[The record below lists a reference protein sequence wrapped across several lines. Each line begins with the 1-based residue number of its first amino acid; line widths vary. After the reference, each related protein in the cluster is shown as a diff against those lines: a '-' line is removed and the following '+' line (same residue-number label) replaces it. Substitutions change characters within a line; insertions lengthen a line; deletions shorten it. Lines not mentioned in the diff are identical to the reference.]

1 MNNKPKYLLVLKIV
15 GFIGIALAIF
25 GIVLAISNFGNFDN
39 DLFMVGGFIACISC
53 FVGVSSLVIGFRPEI
68 TKLSIK
74 LSKHIQEENKEDIK
88 DIVNT
93 TVDITGDAISKV
105 SKSIKNGLEED
116 KMYCKHCGALID
128 KDSIFCN
135 RCGKEQQ
142 LYF

>member
-25 GIVLAISNFGNFDN
+25 GFILAINNFGNFDN
-39 DLFMVGGFIACISC
+39 NLFMVGGFISC
-53 FVGVSSLVIGFRPEI
+53 VSFFVGVSSLAIGFRPEI

-88 DIVNT
+88 DIVDT
-93 TVDITGDAISKV
+93 TADITGDAISKV

-116 KMYCKHCGALID
+116 KMYCKHCGAFID
-128 KDSIFCN
+128 ADSIFCKH
-135 RCGKEQQ
+135 CGKEQ
-142 LYF
+142 